1 MHWIN
6 QELFHHNNVNVN
18 PYKLWLL
25 SDLDLVGGKFEG
37 FPNSAK
43 YLYVHAMYL
52 IQIWDCLS
60 SLKGV
65 RENFEVSFM
74 AIFVTFRTFCV
85 LFLSVSILSADV

>member
-6 QELFHHNNVNVN
+6 QELFHHNNVNVD

-52 IQIWDCLS
+52 IQI
-60 SLKGV
+60 
-65 RENFEVSFM
+65 
-74 AIFVTFRTFCV
+74 
-85 LFLSVSILSADV
+85 